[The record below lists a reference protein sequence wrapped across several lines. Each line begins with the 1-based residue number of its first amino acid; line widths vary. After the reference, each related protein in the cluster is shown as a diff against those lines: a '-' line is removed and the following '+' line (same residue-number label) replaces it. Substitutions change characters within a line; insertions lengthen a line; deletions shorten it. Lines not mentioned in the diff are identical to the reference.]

1 MSDARLRSRVVAPR
15 EVVWQGRGGS
25 DGRGVMFDAVSL
37 STDDRERISA
47 LIGERAI
54 TADAMRAVLADWLA

>member
-1 MSDARLRSRVVAPR
+1 MAPR

-37 STDDRERISA
+37 STDGRERTSA

-54 TADAMRAVLADWLA
+54 TAEAMRAVLADWLA